1 MVGPLLKNTKGY
13 LYILAAIYYFSKW
26 AEAAVLK
33 EVKKETVVNFIQ
45 INIIYRYR
53 MPRYIITD
61 NEKEFYNTTMNKL
74 CAQFDFIFHLSNIV
88 PILFIDFFFHFLDIF
103 YFSISS
109 LIILLHLIFI
119 PDLILILLITIF
131 FCFFILDNWN
141 FCLLI
146 FKSLPSLE

>member
-26 AEAAVLK
+26 VEAAVLK

-45 INIIYRYR
+45 TNIIYRYR

-131 FCFFILDNWN
+131 FFG
-141 FCLLI
+141 
-146 FKSLPSLE
+146 

>member
-26 AEAAVLK
+26 VEAAVLK

-45 INIIYRYR
+45 TNIIYRYR

-103 YFSISS
+103 FFSISS

-131 FCFFILDNWN
+131 FFG
-141 FCLLI
+141 
-146 FKSLPSLE
+146 

>member
-26 AEAAVLK
+26 VEAAVLK

-45 INIIYRYR
+45 TNIIYRYR

-119 PDLILILLITIF
+119 PDLILILLITF
-131 FCFFILDNWN
+131 FFFWITGN
-141 FCLLI
+141 FAC
-146 FKSLPSLE
+146 

>member
-1 MVGPLLKNTKGY
+1 VVGPLLKNTKGY

-53 MPRYIITD
+53 MPRHIITD

-88 PILFIDFFFHFLDIF
+88 PILFIDFFFIFLINFIF
-103 YFSISS
+103 QFHP
-109 LIILLHLIFI
+109 LLYYCI
-119 PDLILILLITIF
+119 
-131 FCFFILDNWN
+131 
-141 FCLLI
+141 
-146 FKSLPSLE
+146 

>member
-1 MVGPLLKNTKGY
+1 VVGPLLKNTKGY

-53 MPRYIITD
+53 MPRHIITD

-88 PILFIDFFFHFLDIF
+88 PILFIDFFFHFLDKF

-131 FCFFILDNWN
+131 FFWITGN
-141 FCLLI
+141 FAC
-146 FKSLPSLE
+146 